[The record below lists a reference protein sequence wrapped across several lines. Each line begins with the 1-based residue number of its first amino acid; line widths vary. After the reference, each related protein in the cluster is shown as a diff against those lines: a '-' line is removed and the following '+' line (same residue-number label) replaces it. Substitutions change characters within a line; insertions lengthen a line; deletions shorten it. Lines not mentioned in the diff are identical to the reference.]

1 MKILC
6 ELHLK
11 ETVRA
16 VQTLHNENMFAVCQ
30 KSGPWRTSGGG
41 EWTTPRSARSA
52 GSKFRPPVDKID
64 TGIITTGKATRV
76 VEIYNQDETECI
88 TIGASGSTRI
98 PEVCEIV
105 SSFTKIPTDKIQLV
119 SKVGCFALK
128 QRLSD
133 EVASKVVAM
142 GVKSFQREAAKY
154 DHTLVVIGAGL
165 GGMQTMIGL
174 KNAGRKDIL
183 CVDRLPV
190 FGGRSWLVV
199 SNKYTKLQT
208 ESGNYHVD
216 FMLPDAPITTEV
228 EGDAYKTWPTRDQ
241 LLKMFRDAARR
252 HDLGSYTKFN
262 TSVEKVRPLPD
273 GNGYSVYTTP
283 TDQTDGE
290 GELIVASAV
299 LAWPGNL
306 CSMREIEWP
315 GEDDFGGYIAYA
327 SFSKVDYREAEGKVC
342 VLYGHGAFTIENV
355 RTLCEHKCKKVIVM
369 CRKRNLC
376 GMRVMSW
383 LVGYLEMPV
392 PGQILLEGM
401 QKMYDLVGFDVWT
414 AHCVKTDEK
423 RTYAHVSQKTAF
435 GVTDVYFLAG
445 YYGIMEVLVDEI
457 KRLTDGCAQTKKGK
471 KIKCQV
477 ILKAVGV
484 IPDPQID
491 KILGVKE
498 MVGLWVNGD
507 PLRSVSCNGMF
518 VEAQNFGSFAS
529 GPPFAQIARVV
540 RWFVDYPSDFEAIAS
555 ILPKMKSSPDKP
567 AYVPSAQH
575 MLPTF
580 SSFGLIPMLNA
591 ELNVYN
597 ALKHIKQQAKHPPR
611 AYIEECKAEW
621 EAYIRQWKK
630 DGMIDGSKPD
640 VPYPYTV
647 ELVQSDYPAPA
658 KPESLPWKYIY
669 IYDSQGMELHC
680 IKHQKFPTHLDFLPY
695 HFLLVSAGEKEIAWR
710 DITHGQQVA
719 EHKMHLGPA
728 TCLRQNPK
736 NGIMHVGHNRGVVSM
751 WAPNVKEPVV
761 KMGCQNAQ
769 VMALAVSD
777 NYMVTAGA
785 ESKWKVWDL
794 RTYKALHSFRTH
806 GYTVTS
812 LDVSMTGM
820 VALAKGCRFEAWKD
834 VFTATPH
841 QTPFITELYKGRML
855 ECTRFRPF
863 EDVCCVGHSD
873 GLSSLIVPGAGK
885 ANFDS
890 FEANPFQTKNQRR
903 EREVQSLLDK
913 LQPDSIM
920 LDPNEI
926 GQLNR
931 EVVKAW
937 QETKKKEEEEQ
948 AAESTK
954 NKKKMRGKNK
964 VGNRMKRKA
973 LKEGAEQRQ
982 KAKSRV
988 SGGGE
993 GEGDDS
999 EEEEEV
1005 EAEGRAARQE
1015 EAAPPG
1021 PEPHLGNWRHS
1032 FDLAFARNIDQP
1044 DDQKVRLQLFY
1055 LMFPSEQQQSQLFA
1069 RGCKEGPG
1077 KGTPCHK

>member
-1 MKILC
+1 MADSAKPKVVAPAEEVIRLDAYDEVPVLQRASRQKAEKEGALERPKGKGKGKGKKGKEEPQFKRDSGLSQRIRKYARPGAPFREVKAKGDKKLATEVKQRARQDRDAAFQLAKAEVLQTAEAGGVEVDEQDDTRRLAQKDILDSVGVGVARKAFSFELPAGPYNCSLTRNGAHLLAGGRKGHVAFMHLDSMKILC

-30 KSGPWRTSGGG
+30 K
-41 EWTTPRSARSA
+41 
-52 GSKFRPPVDKID
+52 
-64 TGIITTGKATRV
+64 
-76 VEIYNQDETECI
+76 
-88 TIGASGSTRI
+88 
-98 PEVCEIV
+98 
-105 SSFTKIPTDKIQLV
+105 
-119 SKVGCFALK
+119 
-128 QRLSD
+128 
-133 EVASKVVAM
+133 
-142 GVKSFQREAAKY
+142 
-154 DHTLVVIGAGL
+154 
-165 GGMQTMIGL
+165 
-174 KNAGRKDIL
+174 
-183 CVDRLPV
+183 
-190 FGGRSWLVV
+190 
-199 SNKYTKLQT
+199 
-208 ESGNYHVD
+208 
-216 FMLPDAPITTEV
+216 
-228 EGDAYKTWPTRDQ
+228 
-241 LLKMFRDAARR
+241 
-252 HDLGSYTKFN
+252 
-262 TSVEKVRPLPD
+262 
-273 GNGYSVYTTP
+273 
-283 TDQTDGE
+283 
-290 GELIVASAV
+290 
-299 LAWPGNL
+299 
-306 CSMREIEWP
+306 
-315 GEDDFGGYIAYA
+315 
-327 SFSKVDYREAEGKVC
+327 
-342 VLYGHGAFTIENV
+342 
-355 RTLCEHKCKKVIVM
+355 
-369 CRKRNLC
+369 
-376 GMRVMSW
+376 
-383 LVGYLEMPV
+383 
-392 PGQILLEGM
+392 
-401 QKMYDLVGFDVWT
+401 
-414 AHCVKTDEK
+414 
-423 RTYAHVSQKTAF
+423 
-435 GVTDVYFLAG
+435 
-445 YYGIMEVLVDEI
+445 
-457 KRLTDGCAQTKKGK
+457 
-471 KIKCQV
+471 
-477 ILKAVGV
+477 
-484 IPDPQID
+484 
-491 KILGVKE
+491 
-498 MVGLWVNGD
+498 
-507 PLRSVSCNGMF
+507 
-518 VEAQNFGSFAS
+518 
-529 GPPFAQIARVV
+529 
-540 RWFVDYPSDFEAIAS
+540 
-555 ILPKMKSSPDKP
+555 
-567 AYVPSAQH
+567 
-575 MLPTF
+575 
-580 SSFGLIPMLNA
+580 
-591 ELNVYN
+591 
-597 ALKHIKQQAKHPPR
+597 
-611 AYIEECKAEW
+611 
-621 EAYIRQWKK
+621 
-630 DGMIDGSKPD
+630 
-640 VPYPYTV
+640 
-647 ELVQSDYPAPA
+647 
-658 KPESLPWKYIY
+658 KYIY

-1021 PEPHLGNWRHS
+1021 VGAALSR
-1032 FDLAFARNIDQP
+1032 
-1044 DDQKVRLQLFY
+1044 FY
-1055 LMFPSEQQQSQLFA
+1055 
-1069 RGCKEGPG
+1069 G
-1077 KGTPCHK
+1077 KKRKKT